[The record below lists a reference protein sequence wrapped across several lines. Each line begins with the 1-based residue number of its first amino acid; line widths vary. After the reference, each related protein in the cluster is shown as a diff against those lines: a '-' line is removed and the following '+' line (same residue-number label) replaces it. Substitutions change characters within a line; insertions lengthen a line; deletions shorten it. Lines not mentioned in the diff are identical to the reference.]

1 VLGRNLVVTLDDGGV
16 PLVLFQAQSKHHSHT
31 EGLGH
36 TLPVVD
42 PQSRVV
48 RAWWSRRVGVL
59 PIDRLLQLNPAWI
72 RDNLGDLYDLT
83 QSIKEHGVRVPIL
96 CQPDLYVFDGA
107 RRIVAA
113 QAAGLQDVPV
123 VFSNEWADVREYYK
137 TVRELSEAGTIDA
150 PLPMEWPSLH
160 FLLHTAF
167 RAPYAPQQQAHAL
180 KTRRARIVQAGD
192 GKVLPAAQREIS
204 LFATELGE
212 MFNIRPMDMKMF
224 NDTMGIIG
232 RLSPDDKQLLL
243 ANLPTGL
250 EAAHLDVAGCYRNN
264 LRAYLRGEIS
274 SDEMIGRIRI
284 YRARK
289 AGDVTVS
296 TRRRSNTSTS
306 ARQRGSKRPQTP
318 LDPDALTGQSELQ
331 ALSQM
336 LDNLSLTA
344 MATVGF
350 KPLDATVVSTTVK
363 DMRLAISRLNR
374 YIRKLTDSL
383 ETKA

>member
-1 VLGRNLVVTLDDGGV
+1 MVGLDDGGV

-36 TLPVVD
+36 TLSVAST
-42 PQSRVV
+42 QSRVV
-48 RAWWSRRVGVL
+48 RAWWSRRVGIL

-83 QSIKEHGVRVPIL
+83 QSIKEHGIRVPIL
-96 CQPDLYVFDGA
+96 CQPDYYVLDGA

-113 QAAGLQDVPV
+113 QAAGLQDIPV
-123 VFSNEWADVREYYK
+123 VFVKEWADVREYYI

-150 PLPMEWPSLH
+150 PLPMEWPALH
-160 FLLHTAF
+160 HLFHVAF
-167 RAPYAPQQQAHAL
+167 RAPYMPEQQAHAL
-180 KTRRARIVQAGD
+180 KTRRARVVQAGG
-192 GKVLPAAQREIS
+192 GKVLPTAQREIS
-204 LFATELGE
+204 LFATELGK
-212 MFNIRPMDMKMF
+212 MFNIRPLDIKMF
-224 NDTMGIIG
+224 SDTMGIID
-232 RLSPDDKQLLL
+232 RLAYADKQLLL

-250 EAAHLDVAGCYRNN
+250 EAAQLDVAGCYRNN
-264 LRAYLRGEIS
+264 LRGYLRGEIS
-274 SDEMIGRIRI
+274 ADEMLGRIRI
-284 YRARK
+284 YRARR

-296 TRRRSNTSTS
+296 TRRRSPRNP
-306 ARQRGSKRPQTP
+306 AAKPRGSKRPQTQ
-318 LDPDALTGQSELQ
+318 LSPDALTGQAEVQ
-331 ALSQM
+331 ALTQM

-350 KPLDATVVSTTVK
+350 KPMDPTFVSTTAK
-363 DMRLAISRLNR
+363 DMRLAIARLNR